1 MSLVRFA
8 SLQAAAALQR
18 SSARQG
24 IFARNCQL
32 ANAGARL
39 AGNTQDCKRKSQQ
52 QTAWKQLALRLA
64 LNLFFFARAREFQ
77 EHGRAF
83 SSTQFS
89 KKLDLRSQDSMPANG
104 TRVKNSTKNH
114 PKSENQLLKNA
125 ASNSIR
131 NYAICNRYF
140 CIFCT
145 FVRILDTTLAV

>member
-64 LNLFFFARAREFQ
+64 LNLFFSRELANFKSTGERLAQ
-77 EHGRAF
+77 R
-83 SSTQFS
+83 SS
-89 KKLDLRSQDSMPANG
+89 A
-104 TRVKNSTKNH
+104 KN
-114 PKSENQLLKNA
+114 
-125 ASNSIR
+125 
-131 NYAICNRYF
+131 
-140 CIFCT
+140 
-145 FVRILDTTLAV
+145 